1 LARLVFYRGSP
12 HEPSDAVMSLKVP
25 EGRTRIGRTDDCD
38 IVLPNEDISRSHC
51 ILDCERGVI
60 SLTDR
65 SLNGTF
71 VNGTRIQ
78 RHTLKDGEIVRM
90 GPFFMVVDPAV
101 DDSPTE
107 KAQPERRFEELIY
120 AGEGIEVNEAWL
132 AVTRGRDE
140 GRRFR
145 LRRATITVGGPGSDV
160 VVHDEGVVPA
170 HIRLHLI
177 HGRAMVEPGDGPCR
191 VNGVR
196 PRDIY
201 PLLPGDEL
209 MIGETA
215 LRLEWVATHD
225 DSGTERF
232 GDLCAASPFMRTLFG
247 TLRRVAGHTVQVLII
262 GDSGTGK
269 ELMAKAIHDASPRS
283 SGPFYP
289 VNCGAFAANLVES
302 ELFGHEKGSFTGA
315 TERKEGAFQKANGGT
330 LFLDEI
336 GELSE
341 DAQAKLLRVL
351 ETGEVRRVGGTE
363 LMFPDARIV
372 AATNRWLPELVRS
385 GRFRADLYYRLSVI
399 AVRIPPLRERREDIP
414 AVAEAIAAKVRQ
426 GTTITPEAM
435 KLLAGYD
442 WPGNGRELRNVIT
455 RAVVLSGPI
464 ILPEHI
470 IFCPLEEP
478 GRLPSPSK
486 SAAAAL
492 KETDREM
499 VVEALRRAEGN
510 KSEAARLLGMARS
523 SLLYRIKL
531 YGIERD

>member
-1 LARLVFYRGSP
+1 MARLVFYRGSP

-51 ILDCERGVI
+51 ILDSERGVI
-60 SLTDR
+60 TLTDR
-65 SLNGTF
+65 SLNGTY
-71 VNGTRIQ
+71 VDGTRIQ

-107 KAQPERRFEELIY
+107 KAQPERRFEELVY
-120 AGEGIEVNEAWL
+120 AGEGVSVNEAWL
-132 AVTRGRDE
+132 AVTRGPDE

-145 LRRATITVGGPGSDV
+145 LRRATISVGGPGSDV
-160 VVHDEGVVPA
+160 VVRDDGVVA
-170 HIRLHLI
+170 SHIRLHLI
-177 HGRAMVEPGDGPCR
+177 HGRAMVEPSNGPCR

-201 PLLPGDEL
+201 PLLPGDEV

-215 LRLEWVATHD
+215 LRLEWVALHD
-225 DSGTERF
+225 TSGTERF
-232 GDLCAASPFMRTLFG
+232 GDLSATSTFMRTLFG
-247 TLRRVAGHTVQVLII
+247 TLRRVAGHNAQVLII

-315 TERKEGAFQKANGGT
+315 TERKDGAFQKANGGT

-363 LMFPDARIV
+363 LAFPDARIV

-399 AVRIPPLRERREDIP
+399 AVRIPPLRERRDDIP
-414 AVAEAIAAKVRQ
+414 AIAEAIAAKVRQ

-435 KLLAGYD
+435 KLLVSYD

-470 IFCPLEEP
+470 IFCPLEDP
-478 GRLPSPSK
+478 GLLPAPSRAP
-486 SAAAAL
+486 SAAL
-492 KETDREM
+492 KDTDRDM

-510 KSEAARLLGMARS
+510 KSEAARILGMARS

-531 YGIERD
+531 YGIEKE

>member
-1 LARLVFYRGSP
+1 MTRLVFYRGSP
-12 HEPSDAVMSLKVP
+12 HEPSDAVMSLKLA

-60 SLTDR
+60 TVTDR

-71 VNGTRIQ
+71 VNGMRVQ
-78 RHTLKDGEIVRM
+78 KHTLKDGEVVRM

-120 AGEGIEVNEAWL
+120 AGDGVEVNEAWL
-132 AVTRGRDE
+132 NVTRGPDE
-140 GRRFR
+140 GRRHR
-145 LRRATITVGGPGSDV
+145 LRRATISVGGPGSDV
-160 VVHDEGVVPA
+160 VLRDESVVA
-170 HIRLHLI
+170 SHVRLHLI
-177 HGRAMVEPGDGPCR
+177 HGRAMVEPGNGPCR

-201 PLLPGDEL
+201 PLLPGDEI
-209 MIGETA
+209 MVGETA
-215 LRLEWVATHD
+215 IRLEWVAVHD
-225 DSGTERF
+225 ETGTEKF
-232 GDLCAASPFMRTLFG
+232 GDLAATSAYMRTLFS
-247 TLRRVAGHTVQVLII
+247 TFRRVAGHNTQVLII

-269 ELMAKAIHDASPRS
+269 ELLSKAIHDASPRS
-283 SGPFYP
+283 SGTFYP
-289 VNCGAFAANLVES
+289 VNCGAFAASLVES

-315 TERKEGAFQKANGGT
+315 TERKDGAFHKANGGT
-330 LFLDEI
+330 LVLDEI

-341 DAQAKLLRVL
+341 EAQAKLLRVL

-363 LMFPDARIV
+363 LTFPDARII
-372 AATNRWLPELVRS
+372 AATNRWLPDLVRS
-385 GRFRADLYYRLSVI
+385 GQFRADLYYRLSVI
-399 AVRIPPLRERREDIP
+399 AVRIPPLRERRDDIP
-414 AVAEAIAAKVRQ
+414 VIAEAIARKVRV
-426 GTTITPEAM
+426 GTTITPDAM
-435 KLLAGYD
+435 KMLVGYD

-478 GRLPSPSK
+478 GPLAPPAKSPS
-486 SAAAAL
+486 AAL

-499 VVEALRRAEGN
+499 VVDALRRAEGN

-531 YGIERD
+531 YGIEKD